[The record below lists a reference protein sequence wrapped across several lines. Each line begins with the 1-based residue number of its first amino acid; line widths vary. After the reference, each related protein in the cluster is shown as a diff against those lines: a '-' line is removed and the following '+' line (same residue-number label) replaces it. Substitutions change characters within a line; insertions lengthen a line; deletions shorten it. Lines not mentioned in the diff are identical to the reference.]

1 MGNIRLELP
10 AGGTALIYPKADH
23 APASFT
29 ILNFVVADIDEAVDE
44 LAASGI
50 EFLRYE
56 GLPADAKGILRGRAA
71 NRGPDIAWF
80 TDPAGNVLAVMQP

>member
-1 MGNIRLELP
+1 MGNIRLALP
-10 AGGTALIYPKADH
+10 AGGSVLVYPKEDH
-23 APASFT
+23 SPATFT
-29 ILNFVVADIDEAVDE
+29 ILNLVVADIDEAVDE

-50 EFLRYE
+50 EFLTYE

-80 TDPAGNVLAVMQP
+80 EDPASNVLSVMQL